1 MASLNF
7 NVLSKPNVTD
17 TKFTYSDIHLDFN
30 EPIKRDVKAD
40 YDEAAIKNS
49 LVNLFN
55 TLPGQNLLNPEY
67 GLNLLQYLFTPAS
80 ESIANLIGQNILKQ
94 IGRHEP
100 RVTVSNVNV
109 EVNSDEQT
117 YIITLSIIILPLNK
131 NINIYGLLTQ
141 NGFSL
146 LK

>member
-7 NVLSKPNVTD
+7 NILSKPNVTN
-17 TKFTYSDIHLDFN
+17 TTFTFSDIHLDFPVLI
-30 EPIKRDVKAD
+30 ERDVKAD
-40 YDEAAIKNS
+40 YDEGAIKNS

-67 GLNLLQYLFTPAS
+67 GLNLMQYLFQPAS
-80 ESIANLIGQNILKQ
+80 QSMANLIAQTILKQ
-94 IGRHEP
+94 IGIYEP
-100 RVTVSNVNV
+100 RVRVQNVNV
-109 EVNSDEQT
+109 DVNPDEQLYT
-117 YIITLSIIILPLNK
+117 ITLSILVLPLNK

-141 NGFSL
+141 NGFTL